1 MNGLNCYILKFYIM
15 DTEQLKTKL
24 KDLLDL
30 AEKSPQ
36 VRELQKQIRD
46 IQNGRNISV
55 SKKVIDD
62 AFDACKVIVKQ
73 VSNDPDEQLELQ
85 KHAVKHYM
93 CHIIRSN
100 GYTIVD

>member
-1 MNGLNCYILKFYIM
+1 MKKNF
-15 DTEQLKTKL
+15 EEKL
-24 KDLLDL
+24 KKILEF

-36 VRELQKQIRD
+36 VRELHRQCLDIR
-46 IQNGRNISV
+46 NGRSTTISQ
-55 SKKVIDD
+55 KVIDD
-62 AFDACKVIVKQ
+62 AFDAFGIIVKE

-93 CHIIRSN
+93 CHIIRSD